1 MSPGARVRHIIRSMR
16 VPALFLLLFAAAA
29 SASPQWVKVP
39 LPGIPRTAEGKPNLS
54 APAPRDRDG
63 KPDLSG
69 IWMQVPLY
77 GKDGYSDYAARPEL
91 TDEQYEKLVAKP
103 GTPTA
108 NLNQNLQFRTIN
120 GEEIPFRPSALALYK
135 ERLAR
140 ESTGSPSERCRPK
153 GIPAPMLPPVP
164 FKIVQNPGL
173 TVILFEEFNRFRQ
186 IFTDG
191 RRKPKVEFPSW
202 WGYSTATWDG
212 DTFVVDTA
220 GFNDKTW
227 LDKVGHPHTDALHTI
242 ERFRRIDFGH
252 MQLEL
257 TIDDPKAYT
266 KPWTVR
272 IPFQFV
278 PDIELM
284 DDACESPWVSEDD
297 GAGR

>member
-1 MSPGARVRHIIRSMR
+1 MR
-16 VPALFLLLFAAAA
+16 APVLFVLFFAAAA
-29 SASPQWVKVP
+29 AASPQWVHVP
-39 LPGIPRTAEGKPNLS
+39 LPGIPRTPEGKPNLT
-54 APAPRDRDG
+54 APAPRNRDG

-69 IWMQVPLY
+69 IWMQAPLY
-77 GKDGYSDYAARPEL
+77 GKDGYTDYAASPEL
-91 TDEQYEKLVAKP
+91 TDEEYRKLVAKP

-108 NLNQNLQFRTIN
+108 NFNQNLQFRTIN
-120 GEEIPFRPSALALYK
+120 GEDIPFLPSALALYE

-140 ESTGSPSERCRPK
+140 GSTGSPSERCRPK

-191 RRKPKVEFPSW
+191 RRKPNVEIPSW
-202 WGYSTATWDG
+202 WGYSTAAWDG

-257 TIDDPKAYT
+257 TIDDPKAYS

-284 DDACESPWVSEDD
+284 DDACENPWVSEDD
-297 GAGR
+297 VSGR

>member
-1 MSPGARVRHIIRSMR
+1 MR
-16 VPALFLLLFAAAA
+16 TLAMWICLLAMADTAAA
-29 SASPQWVKVP
+29 QWVHVP
-39 LPGIPRTAEGKPNLS
+39 LPGIPRSANGRPNLS
-54 APAPRDRDG
+54 APAPRNADG

-77 GKDGYSDYAARPEL
+77 GKDGYSDYAAHPEL
-91 TDEQYEKLVAKP
+91 TDEQYATLIAKP

-120 GEEIPFRPSALALYK
+120 GEEIPFRPSALSLYK

-173 TVILFEEFNRFRQ
+173 TIILFEEFNRFRQ

-191 RRKPKVEFPSW
+191 RPPAKIDVPSW
-202 WGYSTATWDG
+202 WGYSTGRWDG
-212 DTFVVDTA
+212 EAFVVDTI

-227 LDKVGHPHTDALHTI
+227 LDKVGHPHSDALHTS

-272 IPFQFV
+272 IPFEFV
-278 PDIELM
+278 ADNELM
-284 DDACESPWVSEDD
+284 DDACEMPWTSDVDN
-297 GAGR
+297 

>member
-1 MSPGARVRHIIRSMR
+1 M
-16 VPALFLLLFAAAA
+16 LLPSLLAVASVA
-29 SASPQWVKVP
+29 SAQWVHVP
-39 LPGIPRTAEGKPNLS
+39 LPGIPRTLNGKPNLS
-54 APAPRDRDG
+54 APAPHAADG

-91 TDEQYEKLVAKP
+91 TDEQYERLIAKP

-120 GEEIPFRPSALALYK
+120 GEEIPFQPAALALYK
-135 ERLAR
+135 KRLAR

-164 FKIVQNPGL
+164 FKIVQNSGL
-173 TVILFEEFNRFRQ
+173 TIILFEEFNRFRQ

-191 RRKPKVEFPSW
+191 RPKPRLDIPSW
-202 WGYSTATWDG
+202 WGYSTGRWDG
-212 DTFVVDTA
+212 DTFVVDTV

-227 LDKVGHPHTDALHTI
+227 LDKVGHPHTEALHTV

-266 KPWTVR
+266 KPWTVK
-272 IPFQFV
+272 IPFEFV
-278 PDIELM
+278 ADTELM
-284 DDACESPWVSEDD
+284 DDACENPWTSDD
-297 GAGR
+297 DSADSLPGK

>member
-1 MSPGARVRHIIRSMR
+1 MEILTRLGYFL
-16 VPALFLLLFAAAA
+16 ALAVT
-29 SASPQWVKVP
+29 SAQWVNVP
-39 LPGIPRTAEGKPNLS
+39 LPGIPRTSDGKPNLS
-54 APAPRDRDG
+54 APAPRTIDG
-63 KPDLSG
+63 RPDLSG

-77 GKDGYSDYAARPEL
+77 GKDGYSDYAARPQL
-91 TDEQYEKLVAKP
+91 TEEQYQKLIA
-103 GTPTA
+103 TPETPAA

-135 ERLAR
+135 QRLAR

-191 RRKPKVEFPSW
+191 RPRPKVGFPSW
-202 WGYSTATWDG
+202 WGYSVGQCDG
-212 DTFVVDTA
+212 DTFVVDTV

-227 LDKVGHPHTDALHTI
+227 LDKVGHPHTEALHTI
-242 ERFRRIDFGH
+242 ERFHRLDFGH

-257 TIDDPKAYT
+257 TIDDSKAYT
-266 KPWTVR
+266 KAWTVR
-272 IPFQFV
+272 IPFEFV

-284 DDACESPWVSEDD
+284 DDACENPWTSDDAAEELAPTDSPRE
-297 GAGR
+297 

>member
-1 MSPGARVRHIIRSMR
+1 MR
-16 VPALFLLLFAAAA
+16 APVLFVLFFAAATA
-29 SASPQWVKVP
+29 ASPQWVHVP
-39 LPGIPRTAEGKPNLS
+39 LPGIPRTPEGKPNLT
-54 APAPRDRDG
+54 APAPRNREG

-69 IWMQVPLY
+69 IWMQAPLY
-77 GKDGYSDYAARPEL
+77 GKDGYTDYAASPEL
-91 TDEQYEKLVAKP
+91 TDEEYRKLVAKP

-108 NLNQNLQFRTIN
+108 NFNQNLQFRTIN
-120 GEEIPFRPSALALYK
+120 GEDIPFLPSSLALYE

-191 RRKPKVEFPSW
+191 RRRPNVEIPSW
-202 WGYSTATWDG
+202 WGYSTAAWDG

-257 TIDDPKAYT
+257 TIDDPKAYS

-284 DDACESPWVSEDD
+284 DDACENPWVSDD
-297 GAGR
+297 DVSGR

>member
-1 MSPGARVRHIIRSMR
+1 
-16 VPALFLLLFAAAA
+16 
-29 SASPQWVKVP
+29 
-39 LPGIPRTAEGKPNLS
+39 
-54 APAPRDRDG
+54 
-63 KPDLSG
+63 
-69 IWMQVPLY
+69 MQVPLY

-91 TDEQYEKLVAKP
+91 TDEQYERLIAKP

-120 GEEIPFRPSALALYK
+120 GAEIPFQPAALALYK
-135 ERLAR
+135 KRLAR

-164 FKIVQNPGL
+164 FKIVQNARL
-173 TVILFEEFNRFRQ
+173 TIVLFEEFNRFRQ

-191 RRKPKVEFPSW
+191 RPKPRLDILSW
-202 WGYSTATWDG
+202 WGYSTGRWDG
-212 DTFVVDTA
+212 DTFVVDTV

-227 LDKVGHPHTDALHTI
+227 LDKVGHPHTEALHTI

-257 TIDDPKAYT
+257 TIDDSKAYT

-272 IPFQFV
+272 IPFEFV
-278 PDIELM
+278 ADTELM
-284 DDACESPWVSEDD
+284 DDACENPWTSDD
-297 GAGR
+297 DSADTLPGK

>member
-1 MSPGARVRHIIRSMR
+1 METLLRFGY
-16 VPALFLLLFAAAA
+16 FLAATAAAW
-29 SASPQWVKVP
+29 STQWVNVP
-39 LPGIPRTAEGKPNLS
+39 LPGIPRTADGKPNLA
-54 APAPRDRDG
+54 APAPRATDG

-77 GKDGYSDYAARPEL
+77 GKDGYSDYAARPQL
-91 TDEQYEKLVAKP
+91 NDQQYQKLIAKP

-108 NLNQNLQFRTIN
+108 NLNQNLQFRTID
-120 GEEIPFRPSALALYK
+120 GEDIPFRAAALALYK

-186 IFTDG
+186 VFTDG
-191 RRKPKVEFPSW
+191 RTRPTVGFPTW
-202 WGYSTATWDG
+202 WGYSIGQWDD
-212 DTFVVDTA
+212 DTFVIDTI

-227 LDKVGHPHTDALHTI
+227 LDKVGHPHTDALHTV
-242 ERFRRIDFGH
+242 ERFRRLDFGH

-257 TIDDPKAYT
+257 TIDDAKAYT

-272 IPFQFV
+272 IPFEFV
-278 PDIELM
+278 PDTELM
-284 DDACESPWVSEDD
+284 DDACENPWTSDEDEKN
-297 GAGR
+297 

>member
-1 MSPGARVRHIIRSMR
+1 MTMETLVRFGY
-16 VPALFLLLFAAAA
+16 FLAAAA
-29 SASPQWVKVP
+29 AAWSTQWVNVS
-39 LPGIPRTAEGKPNLS
+39 LPGIPRTADGKPNLA
-54 APAPRDRDG
+54 APAPRTTDG

-77 GKDGYSDYAARPEL
+77 GKDGYSDYSARPQL
-91 TDEQYEKLVAKP
+91 NDQQYQKLIAKP

-108 NLNQNLQFRTIN
+108 NLNQNLQFRTID
-120 GEEIPFRPSALALYK
+120 GEDIPFRAAALALYK

-186 IFTDG
+186 VFTDG
-191 RRKPKVEFPSW
+191 RTRPKVSFPTW
-202 WGYSTATWDG
+202 WGYSMGQWDG
-212 DTFVVDTA
+212 DTFVIDTI

-227 LDKVGHPHTDALHTI
+227 LDKVGHPHTDALHTV
-242 ERFRRIDFGH
+242 ERFRRLDFGH

-257 TIDDPKAYT
+257 TIDDPKSYT

-272 IPFQFV
+272 IPFEFV
-278 PDIELM
+278 PDTELM
-284 DDACESPWVSEDD
+284 DDACENPWTSDEDEKN
-297 GAGR
+297 